1 MMGENVV
8 GVNQKV
14 PCQFPP
20 RISPG
25 LAFYGLT
32 FLAQLPS
39 PKLADPTAHPK
50 LELSE
55 LGELGNECG
64 FR

>member
-1 MMGENVV
+1 MRENVI

-14 PCQFPP
+14 PGLFPP

-39 PKLADPTAHPK
+39 PKLADPTMHPK
-50 LELSE
+50 LELRE
-55 LGELGNECG
+55 LGEL
-64 FR
+64 